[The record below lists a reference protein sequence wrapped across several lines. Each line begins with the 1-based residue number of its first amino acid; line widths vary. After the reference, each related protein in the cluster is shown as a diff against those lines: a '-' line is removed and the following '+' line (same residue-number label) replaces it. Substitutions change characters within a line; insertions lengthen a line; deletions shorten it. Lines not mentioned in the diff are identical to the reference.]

1 MRIVLQRVS
10 GASVAVEAGPGA
22 PHREAIG
29 LGLVALVG
37 VAPGDTEGVADWAAD
52 KTALLRVFPD
62 EQGKMNRSVK
72 EAGGAVLVVSQF
84 TLLGDA
90 SRGNR
95 PSFTGAAGPEHALP
109 LVERFAARLEREHGL
124 RVARG
129 VFGATMR
136 VSLVNEGP
144 VTIVL
149 ERTASAARGAAE

>member
-1 MRIVLQRVS
+1 
-10 GASVAVEAGPGA
+10 VAVEAGPGA
-22 PHREAIG
+22 PHRESIG

-37 VAPGDTEGVADWAAD
+37 VAPGDTESIADWAAD
-52 KTALLRVFPD
+52 KAAALRVFPD
-62 EQGKMNRSVK
+62 DEGKMNRSVK
-72 EAGGAVLVVSQF
+72 DVAGAVLVVSQF
-84 TLLGDA
+84 TLLADT

-95 PSFTGAAGPEHALP
+95 PSFTGAAGPEEAAP

-149 ERTASAARGAAE
+149 ERPPGALRGAGT